1 MVAAISALLAS
12 AAFFASCLRL
22 LPSKQISF
30 DQTIR
35 NYMTL
40 ASSSHLQ
47 TMELA

>member
-1 MVAAISALLAS
+1 MVAAHLGAPSVCC
-12 AAFFASCLRL
+12 FFASCLRL
-22 LPSKQISF
+22 LLSKQISF

-40 ASSSHLQ
+40 AWSSHLQ